1 MKTPNKTEETS
12 ADILAD
18 NEDWLTF
25 LNPTLCNAVAAES
38 LTHLLFRIKQA
49 VDSGPDG
56 AQRASVALLVGI
68 RSLYLHTAAHEAAVE
83 LYLLSLTGDL
93 TPQDEPLQLLK
104 AAIERGKAKIE
115 RITPRSK
122 KRGHKYTGP
131 TFGGVLQDF
140 E

>member
-1 MKTPNKTEETS
+1 MKTPNMTEEIS
-12 ADILAD
+12 EDLLAD
-18 NEDWLTF
+18 GEDWLTF
-25 LNPTLCNAVAAES
+25 LNPTLCKAGAAES

-49 VDSGPDG
+49 VESGPDG
-56 AQRASVALLVGI
+56 VQRVSAALLVGI

-115 RITPRSK
+115 RVTPRFRK
-122 KRGHKYTGP
+122 KR
-131 TFGGVLQDF
+131 

>member
-1 MKTPNKTEETS
+1 MKMSNKTDEMS
-12 ADILAD
+12 ADLLAD
-18 NEDWLTF
+18 DEDWLTF
-25 LNPTLCNAVAAES
+25 LNPTLCKAVAAES

-56 AQRASVALLVGI
+56 VQRASAALLVGI

-104 AAIERGKAKIE
+104 AVIERGRAKIE
-115 RITPRSK
+115 CVTPHSRK
-122 KRGHKYTGP
+122 KRA
-131 TFGGVLQDF
+131 
-140 E
+140 

>member
-1 MKTPNKTEETS
+1 MKKPNATEETS
-12 ADILAD
+12 ADLLAD
-18 NEDWLTF
+18 DGDWLIF
-25 LNPTLCNAVAAES
+25 LNPTLCKATAAES

-49 VDSGPDG
+49 VESGPDG

-104 AAIERGKAKIE
+104 AAIERGKAEIE
-115 RITPRSK
+115 GITPRSRK
-122 KRGHKYTGP
+122 KR
-131 TFGGVLQDF
+131 L
-140 E
+140 